1 MFYFSITFI
10 VFVLNTAMLKSA
22 SSFLFSSA
30 RGKRPTRAF
39 FLSTSVEVPDDW
51 RQHPALNYIAEFPTW
66 ITPNEHCQTV
76 LSARLLQPYL
86 ARIPE
91 LSQRIRV
98 VRGYNESHQLILQS
112 PQTTDLPNDVK
123 EYLSSLSIDTN
134 GPMFSYP
141 LTHTNWTVARVL
153 SEVLPKEALP
163 PPTAFETIGHIVH
176 FNLKG
181 HHLAHKQVIGE
192 VVLGTLPGIETV
204 VNKVGEVGGDYR
216 TYEMEVL
223 AGRHDFN
230 VSMQENKINVEFDL
244 REVYWCSRL
253 GGERQYMVNQE
264 FKNGQ
269 TIADPFCGVGA
280 LCVLAAKEKKCKILA
295 NDWNPRAVS
304 ACNRNAQLNGVNFQQ
319 IACQDAYD
327 FMTDLG
333 LNGHLPHHVVMNY
346 PGEAPK
352 FLTALR
358 WWPQPKRK
366 TDVIPRIHVY
376 TFAKAIDGGS
386 YDEAAIDLVVDQLIP
401 EGGAAEKTRGRKAEF
416 DRLGCNVNSRE
427 IRDVAPGKVVVCVS
441 FSATAMLLRH
451 IQGDFV

>member
-10 VFVLNTAMLKSA
+10 VFVLYTAMLKSA

-51 RQHPALNYIAEFPTW
+51 KQHPALNYVAEFPTW

-181 HHLAHKQVIGE
+181 HHLAHKQVIGDRNSGQQGRRSWWRLPNLRNGS
-192 VVLGTLPGIETV
+192 LGWTT
-204 VNKVGEVGGDYR
+204 
-216 TYEMEVL
+216 
-223 AGRHDFN
+223 
-230 VSMQENKINVEFDL
+230 
-244 REVYWCSRL
+244 
-253 GGERQYMVNQE
+253 
-264 FKNGQ
+264 
-269 TIADPFCGVGA
+269 
-280 LCVLAAKEKKCKILA
+280 
-295 NDWNPRAVS
+295 
-304 ACNRNAQLNGVNFQQ
+304 
-319 IACQDAYD
+319 
-327 FMTDLG
+327 
-333 LNGHLPHHVVMNY
+333 
-346 PGEAPK
+346 
-352 FLTALR
+352 
-358 WWPQPKRK
+358 
-366 TDVIPRIHVY
+366 
-376 TFAKAIDGGS
+376 
-386 YDEAAIDLVVDQLIP
+386 
-401 EGGAAEKTRGRKAEF
+401 
-416 DRLGCNVNSRE
+416 
-427 IRDVAPGKVVVCVS
+427 
-441 FSATAMLLRH
+441 
-451 IQGDFV
+451 